1 MEYQL
6 LAADMDGTLLNSAKT
21 ISKGN
26 IAAINKALDAGKHV
40 VICTGRGMGE
50 LKEFLPMFPKMRYV
64 LSENG
69 GCIYD
74 IQEKKAVFQ
83 LELDKNV
90 TETVLHYAEQR
101 DIMPQILMKGT
112 PVMTRSH
119 VDNLGHFSMAHYSG
133 AYHSYGWLVD
143 NAYEYYRQSGQPAE
157 KICLYHTSAEAR
169 NQTYTDIRHL
179 PVTVVFSEATSLEIT
194 PLGVDKG
201 KGLQQLCEH
210 LHIFMPQTIAIGD
223 SLNDESV
230 LRTAGLSVAVGNADA
245 EIKEICDHIVAS
257 NDDDG
262 VAEAIEIW
270 LLG

>member
-1 MEYQL
+1 MKYQL
-6 LAADMDGTLLNSAKT
+6 LAVDMDGTLLNSAKT
-21 ISKGN
+21 ISKRN

-74 IQEKKAVFQ
+74 MQQQKAIVQ
-83 LELDKNV
+83 LELDKDV

-101 DIMPQILMKGT
+101 DIMPQIIMKGT
-112 PVMTRSH
+112 PVMTHSH
-119 VDNLGHFSMAHYSG
+119 VNELERFFMAHYRAS
-133 AYHSYGWLVD
+133 YHSYGCIVD

-169 NQTYTDIRHL
+169 NQTCTDIKHL
-179 PVTVVFSEATSLEIT
+179 PVTVAFSEKTSLEIT

-210 LHIFMPQTIAIGD
+210 LRILMPQTIAVGD
-223 SLNDESV
+223 SLNDETA
-230 LRTAGLSVAVGNADA
+230 LRKAGLSVAVGNADA
-245 EIKEICDHIVAS
+245 EIKEICDYIAAS

-262 VAEAIEIW
+262 VAEVIETW